1 MADKDARQ
9 KELDEQRKQ
18 SEADTKAQLE
28 RVANARPTPTQE
40 ENDRAKL
47 GYYDSVEALDDKESD
62 GSAEERSV
70 SAADAGATAGARNR
84 SVSTK

>member
-47 GYYDSVEALDDKESD
+47 GYDSVEALDDKESD